1 MARTR
6 TPFRNL
12 IFFLRI
18 AAGIF
23 ATAGLALYCV
33 ILTRVVGDYAS
44 EETGLT
50 TLPVTAGAIS
60 IAWNIA
66 SIVFM
71 RHTRTSHLFLA
82 IGDLLIFIAVAA
94 LGSIGFA
101 HDNVTYLSN
110 GQHWEYDNNSDWLQ
124 EEEIGATML
133 LVSVLIQLLLVVF
146 NLLEHGHLG
155 KTGRRLSLPPYPGA
169 YPGVLPERVKV
180 DRKDDWEAD
189 WKSVVSEESHPS
201 VKKPMA
207 AVV

>member
-23 ATAGLALYCV
+23 AAAGLALYCV
-33 ILTRVVGDYAS
+33 ILVHVVGDYAA
-44 EETGLT
+44 EEIGLT
-50 TLPVTAGAIS
+50 TLPVAAGAIS
-60 IAWNIA
+60 IFWNIA
-66 SIVFM
+66 SIIFM

-82 IGDLLIFIAVAA
+82 IGDFLIFVAVAV

-101 HDNVTYLSN
+101 HDNVTYLNN
-110 GQHWEYDNNSDWLQ
+110 GEHWEYDNWLQ

-133 LVSVLIQLLLVVF
+133 LVSVLIQLLLVLF
-146 NLLEHGHLG
+146 NFFEHRHLK
-155 KTGRRLSLPPYPGA
+155 KTGRRASLPPYPGA
-169 YPGVLPERVKV
+169 YPGVLPLYMTTTEK
-180 DRKDDWEAD
+180 KGDWEVD

-201 VKKPMA
+201 SIKKPVA